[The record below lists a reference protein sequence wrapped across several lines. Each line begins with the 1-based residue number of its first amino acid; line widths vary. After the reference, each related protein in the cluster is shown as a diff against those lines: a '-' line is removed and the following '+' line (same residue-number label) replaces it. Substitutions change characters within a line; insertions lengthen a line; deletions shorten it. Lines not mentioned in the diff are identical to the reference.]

1 MGCCVSN
8 DEKMCSQFY
17 SALGMLSSSPG
28 KSCDYIYQINK
39 ATRGVSGYY
48 WIQDDSGV
56 AQEVYCNMELECGGH
71 KGGWMRVTN
80 VDTTNGEA
88 CPGDW
93 INNVNYNSLCTGTG
107 GAGCFSANFSVP
119 YSYNKVC
126 GQMKGFQKG
135 SPDGSYPYFS
145 ARGSTPSDLYRPESS
160 STDVNGVYVDGL
172 SITLGEQCKYVWT
185 YTIGL
190 NDDFTDGLGY
200 GLGYFHCPCSKI
212 AAAGTPVFVGN
223 DYYCESGN
231 ADGRFDFGRLF
242 SDDPLWDGKQC
253 LSGNSCCDR
262 TGQPWFFHQ
271 MPISVNEHMEVR
283 ICQDQGEGDEAVTV
297 EKLELYIQ

>member
-1 MGCCVSN
+1 MKRLSTVCVLFFLMGCCIAK
-8 DEKMCSQFY
+8 EEQMCSKFY
-17 SALGMLSSSPG
+17 SALGMLSSNPG

-39 ATRGVSGYY
+39 DTRGVSGYY
-48 WIQDDSGV
+48 WIQDDSEV
-56 AQEVYCNMELECGGH
+56 AQKVYCNMELECGGH
-71 KGGWMRVTN
+71 KGGWMRVAN
-80 VDTTNGEA
+80 IDTTNGEA
-88 CPGDW
+88 CCPGDW

-223 DYYCESGN
+223 NYYHE
-231 ADGRFDFGRLF
+231 
-242 SDDPLWDGKQC
+242 
-253 LSGNSCCDR
+253 
-262 TGQPWFFHQ
+262 
-271 MPISVNEHMEVR
+271 
-283 ICQDQGEGDEAVTV
+283 
-297 EKLELYIQ
+297 